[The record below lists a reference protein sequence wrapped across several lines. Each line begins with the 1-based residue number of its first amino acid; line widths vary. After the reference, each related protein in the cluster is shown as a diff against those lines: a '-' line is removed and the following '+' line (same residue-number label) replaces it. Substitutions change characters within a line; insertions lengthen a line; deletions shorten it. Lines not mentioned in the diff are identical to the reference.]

1 MNTSLTGESPAI
13 EINGLECRYGDK
25 AVVKNVTLQ
34 IPRGSV
40 YALLGTNG
48 AGKSTLLRALLNLVE
63 PTKGTVRIFG
73 KDATTLQPEDLARIG
88 FVSESQAFPD
98 YLTLA
103 ELIAYCRPLY
113 PTWDDALCER
123 LREQFG
129 LPLRQKLATFSR
141 GMKVKAMLLASLSYR
156 PAVIILDEPFGG
168 LDVLTRDELINGLLE
183 LVGEEDL
190 TILLASHDLDEIER
204 FADWVGIL
212 DDGKLHISE
221 PLESLRERFRRVDV
235 IIKNGPPP
243 LPNAL
248 PENCLL
254 PEIGGRTVR
263 WIESQYSGEETVS
276 SRVSG
281 LFGENALFA
290 TTPLTLREIL
300 IAFSRSQRLTT
311 HTS

>member
-1 MNTSLTGESPAI
+1 MNTSLSGESPAI
-13 EINGLECRYGDK
+13 EISGLECRYGEN

-34 IPRGSV
+34 VPKGSV

-63 PTKGTVRIFG
+63 PTHGTVRILG
-73 KDATTLQPEDLARIG
+73 NDSATLQPEDLARIG

-113 PTWDDALCER
+113 PTWDDVLCER

-129 LPLRQKLATFSR
+129 LPLRQKLTTFSR

-168 LDVLTRDELINGLLE
+168 LDVLTRDELIKGLLE
-183 LVGEEDL
+183 LVDGEDW

-212 DDGKLHISE
+212 DGGKLHISE

-235 IIKNGPPP
+235 ILNGPPP
-243 LPNAL
+243 LPNTL

-254 PEIGGRTVR
+254 PEIGSRTVR

-276 SRVSG
+276 SHVSS
-281 LFGENALFA
+281 LFGEQAVFA
-290 TTPLTLREIL
+290 TAPLSLREIL
-300 IAFSRSQRLTT
+300 IAFSRSQRLTPLA
-311 HTS
+311 S